1 MDNKRPD
8 LIKPYSLIQ
17 SFRCALAGLLHA
29 LPRERNLRI
38 DLAAAGLV
46 FYFSRYYHFT
56 ATESVLLIL
65 LVGFVIVCE
74 LINTAI
80 ERTVDLVTGAYH
92 PMARIAKDVAAGAV
106 LVSAVV
112 SVFAGW
118 VLFWDVAVLS
128 QIRADILGHL
138 IVWIPVLIALLLWI
152 FLPGRKTERK
162 N

>member
-1 MDNKRPD
+1 M
-8 LIKPYSLIQ
+8 
-17 SFRCALAGLLHA
+17 
-29 LPRERNLRI
+29 
-38 DLAAAGLV
+38 

-128 QIRADILGHL
+128 QIRADILEHL